1 MKYGGRAVNER
12 SNEQNGGR
20 FKAKFRQKKY
30 CQYML
35 NRMKYQTENPTS
47 DQGKHIKL
55 TSL

>member
-30 CQYML
+30 CQCLL
-35 NRMKYQTENPTS
+35 NRMKYQTENSTS
-47 DQGKHIKL
+47 DQDKRIKL
-55 TSL
+55 TNL